1 MPANRIEIPNRSSAA
16 DEDEA
21 LGPSLGQ
28 RMSDQHGPGTL
39 GVKPLP
45 DGTWQFLVWAPHR
58 ERVEL
63 HLLGHTP
70 EFQIMEKDSQGYYR
84 ATVRSVPPS
93 SRYFYRLDGE
103 QERPD
108 PGSRFQPEGVHGPS
122 ATIDLSQFKW
132 TDHSWRGLPLEE
144 TVFYEIHV
152 GTFTPEGTIAAVVPH
167 LDRLA
172 ELGVN
177 TIELMPIAQFPGS
190 RNWGYDGVYPFAVQN
205 SYGSPCELQA
215 LVDAAHSKGLAVA
228 LDVVYNHLGPEGNY
242 LAAYGPY
249 FTDRYHTPWGAA
261 LNFDGQYSDEVRR
274 FFIEN
279 ALYWIENFHIDAL
292 RLDAIHGIFDA
303 SAFPFLAQLSAEVAS
318 LSARIGRKIHLIAE
332 SDLNDARVLRPVAVG
347 GYGMDAQ
354 WSDDFH
360 HSLHTLLTREK
371 SGYYADFGEPCHLA
385 TTLKQ
390 GWCYTGQYSK
400 YRRRRHGN
408 EPSDKRRSQFVV
420 CTQNHDQ
427 IGNRGLGERLSQL
440 VSFESLK
447 LAAGVTLLSPFVPL
461 LFMGEEYGETA
472 PFQYFTSHGDPELAE
487 AVRRGRK
494 AEFER
499 FDWRVEIPDPQAEST
514 FARSKLNHELVSD
527 EPHRTLRRFYQMLLN
542 FRRERGLG
550 YYSQGPITQYEST
563 RALLSVLERG
573 ESRLALLLQFGDHAT
588 ALNFTLP
595 SGRWEK
601 RIDSANLSWLGPGL
615 EIPEHV
621 IGNQKIAVNLAPR
634 SFVLWEYA
642 VGSEKTV

>member
-1 MPANRIEIPNRSSAA
+1 M
-16 DEDEA
+16 D
-21 LGPSLGQ
+21 
-28 RMSDQHGPGTL
+28 
-39 GVKPLP
+39 
-45 DGTWQFLVWAPHR
+45 
-58 ERVEL
+58 
-63 HLLGHTP
+63 
-70 EFQIMEKDSQGYYR
+70 KDPQGYHR
-84 ATVRSVPPS
+84 TTVRNVAPG
-93 SRYFYRLDGE
+93 SRYFYRLDGA
-103 QERPD
+103 QEKPD

-122 ATIDLSQFKW
+122 AVVDLNQFHW
-132 TDHSWRGLPLEE
+132 TDASWRGLPLEK
-144 TVFYEIHV
+144 TVFYEVHV
-152 GTFTPEGTIAAVVPH
+152 GTFSPEGTFTAVIPH

-205 SYGSPCELQA
+205 SYGSPCELQE
-215 LVDAAHSKGLAVA
+215 LVNAAHSKSLAVA

-242 LAAYGPY
+242 FAEYGPY

-261 LNFDGQYSDEVRR
+261 LNFDGPYSDDVRR

-279 ALYWIENFHIDAL
+279 ALYWIETFHIDAL

-303 SAFPFLAQLSAEVAS
+303 SAFPFLAELSAEVAS
-318 LSARIGRKIHLIAE
+318 FSAGMKRKIHLIAE
-332 SDLNDARVLRPVAVG
+332 SDLNDASVLRPVNQG

-360 HSLHTLLTREK
+360 HSVHTLLTGEK
-371 SGYYADFGEPCHLA
+371 SGYYADFGELCHLA

-390 GWCYTGQYSK
+390 GWFYTGQYST

-408 EPSDKRRSQFVV
+408 DPPDTRRSQFVV

-427 IGNRGLGERLSQL
+427 VGNRGLGERLSQL

-461 LFMGEEYGETA
+461 RFMGEEYGDTA
-472 PFQYFTSHGDPELAE
+472 PFQYFTSHGDPDLAD

-494 AEFER
+494 AEFEG
-499 FDWRVEIPDPQAEST
+499 FDWGVEIPDPQAEST
-514 FARSKLNHELVSD
+514 FARSKLKHELARD
-527 EPHRTLRRFYQMLLN
+527 DPHRTLRRFYQTMLN
-542 FRRERGLG
+542 FRRDRGLG
-550 YYSQGPITQYEST
+550 YYSQGPITQYQSA

-573 ESRLALLLQFGDHAT
+573 ESRLALLLHFGNEAT

-595 SGRWEK
+595 SGLWK
-601 RIDSANLSWLGPGL
+601 KVIDSSDLNWLGPGSA
-615 EIPEHV
+615 IPDTAA
-621 IGNQKIAVNLAPR
+621 GSLTMDLNLPPR
-634 SFVLWEYA
+634 SFVLWECT
-642 VGSEKTV
+642 VVSEERT